1 VFRDVH
7 NPDNEVSMCYWT
19 PDDRRF
25 QQRIAFACAAILCC
39 GLGLI
44 AACTLDL
51 PNPTDP
57 TPSTTTQP
65 PATTTIP
72 PTSTTAPK
80 PWLVPDYTANYYA
93 PQVTSDPC
101 VFACRAW
108 LTPDRRDMAD
118 GVSMW
123 VPKSVT
129 ARDADNKPL
138 GALTGKDG
146 LWSMPAT
153 GLPARF
159 WVDVQ
164 RGTNTFIYCVQD
176 KGQNATMK
184 PVVK

>member
-1 VFRDVH
+1 MKPTDGLDGFRGIV
-7 NPDNEVSMCYWT
+7 
-19 PDDRRF
+19 
-25 QQRIAFACAAILCC
+25 A
-39 GLGLI
+39 GLALTGVVALGFV
-44 AACTLDL
+44 AACTIDL

-57 TPSTTTQP
+57 TPSTTTTQP
-65 PATTTIP
+65 PIVTPTTIPP

-101 VFACRAW
+101 VFASMAW
-108 LTPDRRDMAD
+108 LTPDRADMAN

-146 LWSMPAT
+146 LWSMPAV
-153 GLPARF
+153 GLPTRF
-159 WVDVQ
+159 WVDVV
-164 RGTNTFIYCVQD
+164 RGTNVFIYCVMD